1 MKTILRFGVASAAM
15 AFLALPAWGDVQPA
29 GREIRVSRQVDF
41 QQINPVAAFAASGS
55 SAVVWENDQRGLRAF
70 FYGPNG
76 RATGP
81 EVTLVANRSLPGI
94 PASGE
99 TLSRREPAAAFL
111 PTGDLAVAWTE
122 EKAFVRIEQFHEER
136 RVLDSEIGF
145 QLFSAA
151 GKAIGNPVTLNATAA
166 GFQQQPRIALLG
178 GRVLVVWQ
186 TVEGGLSG
194 RLVNAA
200 GRPVGGEIAIAEAG
214 ATRPALA
221 VSGNRA
227 LVTWEAAD
235 GSSTGIFAQLLNAA
249 GNLVGSSFRI
259 NADTAD
265 IQRRSAIAAAPGGAF
280 LVLFQSRT
288 TLPGTDAE
296 RIHGQLV
303 GAAGNLAGPQFLLET
318 GEASGEVQMAP
329 AVAPAPG
336 GRFVVTWLS
345 WPNHQAGLKIAGR
358 EIDAA
363 GQTFGDVFWL
373 TEQRIQ
379 RNFRRTSIATD
390 GDGNY
395 LAPWE
400 TIFRRRNQVIGAR
413 RLVAD

>member
-1 MKTILRFGVASAAM
+1 MKATLRLGLASAAM
-15 AFLALPAWGDVQPA
+15 ALLALPAWGDVQPA

-41 QQINPVAAFAASGS
+41 QQLNPVAAFAASGS
-55 SAVVWENDQRGLRAF
+55 SAVVWENDQRGLRAS
-70 FYGPNG
+70 FYAPDG

-81 EVTLVANRSLPGI
+81 EVTLVANRFLSGI

-99 TLSRREPAAAFL
+99 TLSRREPAIAFL
-111 PTGDLAVAWTE
+111 PSGELAVAWTE

-136 RVLDSEIGF
+136 RVLDTQIGF

-151 GKAIGNPVTLNATAA
+151 GKAIGEAVTVNATAA
-166 GFQQQPRIALLG
+166 GFQQAPRIALLG
-178 GRVLVVWQ
+178 GRVLVVWE
-186 TVEGGLSG
+186 TKEGGLSG

-200 GRPVGGEIAIAEAG
+200 GRPAGSEIAIAAAG
-214 ATRPALA
+214 SRPALG

-249 GNLVGSSFRI
+249 GELVGSSFRI

-265 IQRRSAIAAAPGGAF
+265 IQRRSAIAAAAGGDF
-280 LVLFQSRT
+280 LVLWQSRT
-288 TLPGTDAE
+288 TQPGTDAE
-296 RIHGQLV
+296 RINGQLV
-303 GAAGNLAGPQFLLET
+303 GAAGNLAGPQFRLET

-336 GRFVVTWLS
+336 GRFLVTWLS
-345 WPNHQAGLKIAGR
+345 WPNHQAGLEIAGR

-379 RNFRRTSIATD
+379 RNFRKTSIATD
-390 GDGNY
+390 GEGNY

-400 TIFRRRNQVIGAR
+400 TIFRRRSQVIGAR